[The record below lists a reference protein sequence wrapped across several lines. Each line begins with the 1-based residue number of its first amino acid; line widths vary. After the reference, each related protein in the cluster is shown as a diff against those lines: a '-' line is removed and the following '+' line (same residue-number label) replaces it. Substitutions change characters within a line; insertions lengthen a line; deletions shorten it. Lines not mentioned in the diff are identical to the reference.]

1 MCLSALR
8 LYISLQRIFV
18 LLHGSF
24 DFGCQ
29 KQFVALC
36 VADIRFCLFHARDL
50 FQHSFQLM
58 QIVEMAARQSLLHNG
73 SAALFQKIQGAVRQ
87 NSCDPASI
95 IQLSRAV
102 RVCDLI

>member
-58 QIVEMAARQSLLHNG
+58 QIVEMAARQSCSRKSREPSG
-73 SAALFQKIQGAVRQ
+73 KILAIRPVSYSFPGPYGFVISSKQVSG
-87 NSCDPASI
+87 
-95 IQLSRAV
+95 L
-102 RVCDLI
+102 